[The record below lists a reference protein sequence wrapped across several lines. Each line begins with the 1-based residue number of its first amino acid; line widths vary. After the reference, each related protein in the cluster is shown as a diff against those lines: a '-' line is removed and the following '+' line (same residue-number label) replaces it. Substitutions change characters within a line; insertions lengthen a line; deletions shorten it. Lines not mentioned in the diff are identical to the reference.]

1 MDIKVNG
8 RNVEVTEPLRQ
19 YAEEKIG
26 RFDRY
31 LTNISEAIVTLSVQ
45 KHLHKVEVQIKANG
59 THIQAESV
67 TEELYSA
74 IDEVVEKIDRQIK
87 KLKGKIAGKRKGA
100 SKPSMDELEPLE
112 EDESAASDDKMIIER
127 EAQYVKPMPAEE
139 AAMRLESD
147 GREFFA
153 FTNAETGLFS
163 VIYKRKDGNFGL
175 IEPAGK

>member
-8 RNVEVTEPLRQ
+8 RHVEVTEPLRL

-26 RFDRY
+26 RFDKY

-45 KHLHKVEVQIKANG
+45 KHLHKVEVLIKANG

-87 KLKGKIAGKRKGA
+87 KLKGKIESKRKGS
-100 SKPSMDELEPLE
+100 SKPSMDELQPAEPDTASS
-112 EDESAASDDKMIIER
+112 DEKMIIER
-127 EAQYVKPMPAEE
+127 QAQYVKPMPAEE
-139 AAMRLESD
+139 AAMRLEAD
-147 GREFFA
+147 GLEFFA

-163 VIYKRKDGNFGL
+163 VIYKRKDGNFVM
-175 IEPAGK
+175 IEPASK